1 MDGKPRKERRSRSLD
16 KVESWVRHQNEA
28 RAATD
33 RRSNQTQTEVTTR
46 RSNQMQ
52 TEVNTT
58 VLTAWVLQGSNLRE
72 IFTLPVVMQKFTFP
86 NVLELFRIFF

>member
-1 MDGKPRKERRSRSLD
+1 MVTVSQLFQLDGKPRKERRSRSLD

-28 RAATD
+28 RAAAD

-52 TEVNTT
+52 TEV
-58 VLTAWVLQGSNLRE
+58 
-72 IFTLPVVMQKFTFP
+72 
-86 NVLELFRIFF
+86 